1 MADTTLVPEYGKT
14 VELELLKDKAAS
26 LQADIAELESNEKF
40 LESREDIF
48 LNKRDRMNLQKEY
61 NEVLKR
67 IKDLE

>member
-1 MADTTLVPEYGKT
+1 MADTTLVPEYGRT

-26 LQADIAELESNEKF
+26 LQADIAELESNERF

>member
-1 MADTTLVPEYGKT
+1 MADTTLVPEYGRA

-26 LQADIAELESNEKF
+26 LQADIAELESNERF

-61 NEVLKR
+61 NEVLRR

>member
-1 MADTTLVPEYGKT
+1 MADTTLVPEYGRT

-26 LQADIAELESNEKF
+26 LQTDIAELESNERF

>member
-1 MADTTLVPEYGKT
+1 MADTTLVPEYGRT